1 MASKLV
7 VDAVE
12 ARLTA
17 NWTNCPVR
25 GANASGD
32 VPADGSAFLTVQY
45 PVANEEHITL
55 GPVGQ
60 RTFRETGGIRFV
72 LSLPAGQGTSF
83 GLGWAD
89 QLRALFRAQQFGGV
103 SCLAASPAFIAD
115 ANEDGVY
122 FKLSVVVDYYFD
134 ISA

>member
-1 MASKLV
+1 MASQLV

-12 ARLTA
+12 ARLAA

-32 VPADGSAFLTVQY
+32 VPADGSAFLVVQY
-45 PVANEEHITL
+45 PVANEEHIAL

-60 RTFRETGGIRFV
+60 RTFRELGGIRFV
-72 LSLPAGQGTSF
+72 LSMPAGQGASF

-89 QLRALFRAQQFGGV
+89 QLRALFRAQQFAGV
-103 SCLAASPAFIAD
+103 SCLAASPPRID
-115 ANEDGVY
+115 DGNESGGY
-122 FKLSVVVDYYFD
+122 FRLSVVVEYYAD
-134 ISA
+134 ILA